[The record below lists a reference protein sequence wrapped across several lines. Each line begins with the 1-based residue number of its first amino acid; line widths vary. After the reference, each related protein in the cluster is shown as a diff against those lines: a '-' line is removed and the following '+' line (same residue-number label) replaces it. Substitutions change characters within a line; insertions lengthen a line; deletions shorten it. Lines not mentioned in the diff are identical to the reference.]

1 MKTRTRKGLLG
12 LPITEREQPRP
23 YGRSYMELEP
33 RRTTPK
39 WFGEDA
45 QGNPLPD
52 NGRRERITTDDAV
65 FELCITTQSHK
76 NKGQLLAAYLGKGSW
91 QQGHPGRGVWRQIVI
106 DKRRIISRE
115 VINT

>member
-12 LPITEREQPRP
+12 LIITERVEPRA

-33 RRTTPK
+33 RRTMPK
-39 WFGEDA
+39 WFGVDA
-45 QGNPLPD
+45 AGKQLPD
-52 NGRRERITTDDAV
+52 DGRRERITTDDTV

-76 NKGQLLAAYLGKGSW
+76 NKGQLMAAYLRKGLW
-91 QQGHPGRGVWRQIVI
+91 QQIVI